1 MFSVLKYNLCL
12 FFHIFGFK
20 FWNLSS
26 KERFEVQKVALRR
39 CVDWYLGVA
48 KEVWIYARLPVKQTQ
63 EDFKSV
69 YMQYKSVYMQYIV
82 SEDQHSTM
90 DVISNVS
97 IEIMGGKKGQI
108 VMRVI

>member
-1 MFSVLKYNLCL
+1 
-12 FFHIFGFK
+12 
-20 FWNLSS
+20 
-26 KERFEVQKVALRR
+26 
-39 CVDWYLGVA
+39 
-48 KEVWIYARLPVKQTQ
+48 
-63 EDFKSV
+63 
-69 YMQYKSVYMQYIV
+69 MQYKSVYMQYIV